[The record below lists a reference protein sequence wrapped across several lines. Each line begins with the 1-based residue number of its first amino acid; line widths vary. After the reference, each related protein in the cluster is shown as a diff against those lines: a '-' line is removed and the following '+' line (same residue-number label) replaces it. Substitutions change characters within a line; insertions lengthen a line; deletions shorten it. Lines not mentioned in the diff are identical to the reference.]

1 MAKIPKPRGGGQTGG
16 AGGQRKN
23 RGTFRAVGGQ
33 VGKSK
38 SGCLSA
44 VVLFALPV
52 AAFVGTVYYH
62 IA

>member
-23 RGTFRAVGGQ
+23 RGTFRAAGGH

-44 VVLFALPV
+44 VVLFLLPV
-52 AAFVGTVYYH
+52 AGAVVAVYSH